1 MVIINS
7 QIPHLLNIRRSDNG
21 KVNPVEPA
29 SKIPKYNNND
39 RSFNEQKKNDVKTT
53 AAILRIS
60 QQGKSSTGTNR
71 IYKTTKRSRTTKGLQ
86 EK

>member
-1 MVIINS
+1 MVIVNN
-7 QIPHLLNIRRSDNG
+7 QLPHLLNIRRSDNG

-39 RSFNEQKKNDVKTT
+39 RSFNEQKENDVKTT

-60 QQGKSSTGTNR
+60 QQRKNSAGINR
-71 IYKTTKRSRTTKGLQ
+71 IYKVTKRSRTTKGLQ

>member
-1 MVIINS
+1 MVIVNN
-7 QIPHLLNIRRSDNG
+7 QLPLLLNIRRSDNG
-21 KVNPVEPA
+21 KVNPVELA

-39 RSFNEQKKNDVKTT
+39 RSFNEQKENDVKAT

-60 QQGKSSTGTNR
+60 KQGKNSAGIDR
-71 IYKTTKRSRTTKGLQ
+71 IYKVAKRSGPIKRLQ

>member
-1 MVIINS
+1 MVIVNN
-7 QIPHLLNIRRSDNG
+7 QLPLLLNIRRSDNG

-39 RSFNEQKKNDVKTT
+39 RSFNEQKENDVKAT

-60 QQGKSSTGTNR
+60 KQGKNSSGIDR
-71 IYKTTKRSRTTKGLQ
+71 IYKTTKRSRTIKRLQ

>member
-1 MVIINS
+1 MVIVNS
-7 QIPHLLNIRRSDNG
+7 QIPYLLNIRRSDND

-39 RSFNEQKKNDVKTT
+39 RSFNEQKTRNVQTA

-60 QQGKSSTGTNR
+60 KQEQNKAGTD
-71 IYKTTKRSRTTKGLQ
+71 
-86 EK
+86 

>member
-1 MVIINS
+1 MVIVNS
-7 QIPHLLNIRRSDNG
+7 QIPYLLNIRRSDNG

-39 RSFNEQKKNDVKTT
+39 RSFNEQKTRNVQTA

-60 QQGKSSTGTNR
+60 EQGKSSAGINR
-71 IYKTTKRSRTTKGLQ
+71 IF
-86 EK
+86 